1 MSTAEAYNFGITV
14 RHHISQVPR
23 MPLTLYAHPFASYCW
38 KTLIA
43 LYENGT
49 PFTYRVI
56 EDAAGWAELESLWP
70 IKKFPLLRDGD
81 VMVVESS
88 IIIEH
93 LMLHHPGPA
102 RLIPEDPDAALKVRF
117 LDRFFDNYIM
127 TPMQTLVAD
136 RLRIESQRD
145 PKGVSDAKALLDVA
159 YGWLDKHVAQQAW
172 ATGSDFTLADCSA
185 APALFYADWAHPI
198 GDTFPRARAYR
209 GRLLAR
215 PSVART
221 VDEARPYR
229 KFFPLG
235 APDRD

>member
-1 MSTAEAYNFGITV
+1 MS
-14 RHHISQVPR
+14 
-23 MPLTLYAHPFASYCW
+23 LTLYAHPFAAYCW

-43 LYENGT
+43 LYENET

-70 IKKFPLLRDGD
+70 MKKFPLLRDGETL
-81 VMVVESS
+81 VAESS

-93 LMLHHPGPA
+93 LMLHHPGPT
-102 RLIPEDPDAALKVRF
+102 RLIPENPGAALSVRF
-117 LDRFFDNYIM
+117 MDRFFDNYVM
-127 TPMQTLVAD
+127 TPMQTLVSD
-136 RLRIESQRD
+136 RMRIDSQRD
-145 PKGVSDAKALLDVA
+145 AKGVSDARNVLDVA
-159 YGWLDKHVAQQAW
+159 YGWLNKHVSQQAW
-172 ATGSDFTLADCSA
+172 ATGSGFTLADCAA
-185 APALFYADWAHPI
+185 APALFYSDWVHPI
-198 GDTFPRARAYR
+198 ADQFPMLRAYR

-229 KFFPLG
+229 KLFPLG